1 MSFKSLGLSVELN
14 KAIEDKG
21 YTKPSDIQM
30 QAIPSILSGNDI
42 MGGAQTG
49 TGKTAAFALPILQRL
64 QNDESK
70 RRRVRALVL
79 VPTRELAAQ
88 VGDSFRSYG
97 NNLRF
102 RTSTLYGGVS
112 IKTQIDKLRKG
123 VDIVVATPGRL
134 IDHLEQRTLDLSE
147 LEVFVLDEADRM
159 LDMGFIRDIKKV
171 LKYLPKK
178 TQNLLFSATFP
189 KEIQALADSLLNS
202 PKRIQVASVNS
213 TAEKVVQMVY
223 PVDKSRK
230 RELLAHCIKEEG
242 WFQVLVFSRTKH
254 GANKLADQ
262 LSKEGINA
270 DAFHGNKSQAART
283 RALKDFKDAK
293 TQVLVATDIAARGID
308 INLLPQVVN
317 FDLPYVPE
325 DYIHR
330 IGRTARAGQEGKAV
344 SLVSA
349 DEHKLLSDIEKLLK
363 SSIPRKIIE
372 GFEPT
377 QSLRSSP
384 PKPSGSGRNRSK
396 GGFKSS
402 KKSGFQRGKPTG
414 SSRRKPHSASGA
426 SSSESSRRK
435 PQSASGTNS
444 SGASRRKPHSASGA
458 NSSGSSRRKPH
469 SASGANSSGS
479 SRHKSGGSSGDKPSG
494 SSGST
499 SPWNKKRPN
508 KKPPYKGR
516 RS

>member
-1 MSFKSLGLSVELN
+1 
-14 KAIEDKG
+14 
-21 YTKPSDIQM
+21 
-30 QAIPSILSGNDI
+30 
-42 MGGAQTG
+42 
-49 TGKTAAFALPILQRL
+49 
-64 QNDESK
+64 
-70 RRRVRALVL
+70 
-79 VPTRELAAQ
+79 
-88 VGDSFRSYG
+88 
-97 NNLRF
+97 
-102 RTSTLYGGVS
+102 
-112 IKTQIDKLRKG
+112 
-123 VDIVVATPGRL
+123 
-134 IDHLEQRTLDLSE
+134 
-147 LEVFVLDEADRM
+147 M
-159 LDMGFIRDIKKV
+159 LDMGFIRDIKRV

-189 KEIQALADSLLNS
+189 KEIQALADSLLSS
-202 PKRIQVASVNS
+202 PKRIQVSSVNS

-230 RELLAHCIKEEG
+230 RELLAHCIREEG
-242 WFQVLVFSRTKH
+242 WYQVLVFSRTKH

-262 LSKEGINA
+262 LNKEGIDA

-363 SSIPRKIIE
+363 SAIPRKIIE

-384 PKPSGSGRNRSK
+384 PKSGGGGRNRPQSSFK
-396 GGFKSS
+396 GSRKPGSS
-402 KKSGFQRGKPTG
+402 RGKPGGFSRGKPAG
-414 SSRRKPHSASGA
+414 SSRGNSEGSSRGKPGGFSRGKPAG
-426 SSSESSRRK
+426 SSRGNSEGSSRGKPGGSSRGNSESSSRGN
-435 PQSASGTNS
+435 SA
-444 SGASRRKPHSASGA
+444 
-458 NSSGSSRRKPH
+458 GSS
-469 SASGANSSGS
+469 
-479 SRHKSGGSSGDKPSG
+479 KSMPV
-494 SSGST
+494 
-499 SPWNKKRPN
+499 WNKKRPN
-508 KKPPYKGR
+508 KNSVNKGG

>member
-1 MSFKSLGLSVELN
+1 MSFNTLGLSPEL
-14 KAIEDKG
+14 KQAIESKG
-21 YTKPSDIQM
+21 YSEPSEIQQ
-30 QAIPSILSGNDI
+30 QAIPSIRKGKDI
-42 MGGAQTG
+42 MAGAQTG

-70 RRRVRALVL
+70 RRRVRTLVL
-79 VPTRELAAQ
+79 VPTRELASQ

-97 NNLRF
+97 KNLRF

-112 IKTQIDKLRKG
+112 IKTQIDKLKKG

-134 IDHLEQRTLDLSE
+134 LDHLDKRTLDLSE
-147 LEVFVLDEADRM
+147 LEVLVLDEADRM
-159 LDMGFIRDIKKV
+159 LDMGFIRDIKKI
-171 LKYLPKK
+171 LKFLPKK
-178 TQNLLFSATFP
+178 KQNLLFSATFP
-189 KEIQALADSLLNS
+189 KEIQALADGLLNS
-202 PKRIQVASVNS
+202 PKRIQVASSNS
-213 TAEKVVQMVY
+213 TAEKVVQVVY

-230 RELLAHCIKEEG
+230 RELLTHCIKEEG

-254 GANKLADQ
+254 GANKLASQ

-270 DAFHGNKSQAART
+270 DAFHGNKSQSQRT
-283 RALKDFKDAK
+283 RSLKDFKDSK

-363 SSIPRKIIE
+363 KEIPRKIIE

-377 QSLRSSP
+377 QNLRSDP
-384 PKPSGSGRNRSK
+384 PKPKSNNRGKGRSQR
-396 GGFKSS
+396 GFKSS
-402 KKSGFQRGKPTG
+402 GKARPPRGKG
-414 SSRRKPHSASGA
+414 SWH
-426 SSSESSRRK
+426 
-435 PQSASGTNS
+435 
-444 SGASRRKPHSASGA
+444 
-458 NSSGSSRRKPH
+458 
-469 SASGANSSGS
+469 
-479 SRHKSGGSSGDKPSG
+479 
-494 SSGST
+494 
-499 SPWNKKRPN
+499 KKRPN
-508 KKPPYKGR
+508 KSSANK
-516 RS
+516 